1 MVVQTGGFAV
11 KVGYARVS
19 TRDQDPQLQLDA
31 LKAADVDEILTEHA
45 SGKDRKRPELERA
58 LAKLEAG
65 DTLVVWKL
73 DRLGRS
79 VVDLAN
85 IVNDLGERGV
95 EFRSLTEGF
104 DTTTNGGKLL
114 FHVMAAMAE
123 YERAIIRER
132 VQNGVDAARKQGR
145 VGGRPSKLTDDDLDL
160 LVELWDRGTP
170 VTTLAEKWDV
180 DKATIY
186 RAYNRAK
193 ARQAVPTPST

>member
-1 MVVQTGGFAV
+1 
-11 KVGYARVS
+11 
-19 TRDQDPQLQLDA
+19 
-31 LKAADVDEILTEHA
+31 VDEIRTEHA
-45 SGKDRKRPELERA
+45 NGKDRKRPELDRA
-58 LAKLEAG
+58 LDKLEAG

-132 VQNGVDAARKQGR
+132 VQNGVDAAREQGR
-145 VGGRPSKLTDDDLDL
+145 VGGRRPKLTDDDLDL
-160 LVELWDRGTP
+160 LVELWERGVP
-170 VTTLAEKWDV
+170 VVKLAEKWSV

-193 ARQAVPTPST
+193 ARSSASPQQVLSSSRISVI